1 MTPFRGETTLLPLIA
16 PLGSNWPFPS
26 VNGEQTPDSKELE
39 ANKAAHPEPKF
50 NPSTCEEALL

>member
-1 MTPFRGETTLLPLIA
+1 MMPLP

-26 VNGEQTPDSKELE
+26 VNGQRTPDSEALQ

-50 NPSTCEEALL
+50 DPSTCEESPL